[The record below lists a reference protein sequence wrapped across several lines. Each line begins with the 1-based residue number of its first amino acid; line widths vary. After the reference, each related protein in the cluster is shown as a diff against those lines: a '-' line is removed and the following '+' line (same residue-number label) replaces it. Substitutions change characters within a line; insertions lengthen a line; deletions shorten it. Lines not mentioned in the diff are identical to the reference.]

1 MQTTHATTV
10 PIEVVRDLFSTLSG
24 GNVADFDE
32 GDFAVLP
39 RICQLSTSF
48 GLSRSLDDID
58 LAIEMA
64 WPHPVGA
71 LPLDALV
78 VVRANG
84 LEMVRFR
91 EIQRRLRSKMN
102 DNSSVFISVSQSPA
116 LPHGMVSITTLA
128 IAPPNESVAALANS
142 PVSHHGS
149 ESQP

>member
-48 GLSRSLDDID
+48 GLSRSLDDTD

-91 EIQRRLRSKMN
+91 GIQRRLRTRLMTRVQF
-102 DNSSVFISVSQSPA
+102 SSVSARAARYRTGWFPSRRSPLPPRPEHRWTSQ
-116 LPHGMVSITTLA
+116 
-128 IAPPNESVAALANS
+128 
-142 PVSHHGS
+142 
-149 ESQP
+149 